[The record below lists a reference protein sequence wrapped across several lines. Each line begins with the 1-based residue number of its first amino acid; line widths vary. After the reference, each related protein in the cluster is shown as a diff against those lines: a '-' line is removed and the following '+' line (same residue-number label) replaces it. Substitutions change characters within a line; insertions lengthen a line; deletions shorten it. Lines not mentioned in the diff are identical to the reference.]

1 MELRHDCTIAIINCI
16 HDYESHHGLH
26 NYYKRPI
33 MYVWMPWGIVTHAP
47 FLSVHDHGRSWQC
60 TYRQLQCM
68 TDHY

>member
-33 MYVWMPWGIVTHAP
+33 MHVWMPLGIVTHAP
-47 FLSVHDHGRSWQC
+47 FLFMIMADHGNVH
-60 TYRQLQCM
+60 TGNYNA
-68 TDHY
+68 